1 VIKIKVN
8 FTFISIIPVENFMN
22 MNQIMKQAQ
31 QLQKQ
36 LQKKQEELSNQE
48 YEASSGGG
56 MVTVKING
64 KNQILDI
71 KIDPEVVSPDDVEM
85 LQDLVVAA
93 INQAIGKVAEAQ
105 QDSMSGMM
113 GGMGMKMPGMF

>member
-1 VIKIKVN
+1 
-8 FTFISIIPVENFMN
+8 MN